1 MKCGRIYKNFLPYP
15 GTVQNGHTRA
25 GPGSGT
31 GTVPGK
37 AYCTGYSILYS
48 NLLPI
53 SLYIFYFI
61 LLLLQYFIIKLLYI
75 PLRLT
80 DRYYGQLAHKFF

>member
-31 GTVPGK
+31 RYLVLYTVPGTRVPLR
-37 AYCTGYSILYS
+37 YRVLYS
-48 NLLPI
+48 CTLHVCCYDTVRYTSDYVTLNI
-53 SLYIFYFI
+53 AYFY
-61 LLLLQYFIIKLLYI
+61 
-75 PLRLT
+75 
-80 DRYYGQLAHKFF
+80 

>member
-31 GTVPGK
+31 R
-37 AYCTGYSILYS
+37 YCTGYSILYRVQHTVQQ
-48 NLLPI
+48 PI
-53 SLYIFYFI
+53 TY
-61 LLLLQYFIIKLLYI
+61 
-75 PLRLT
+75 
-80 DRYYGQLAHKFF
+80 